1 MAQHTRYVSAKK
13 QSNFL
18 TPATSHTAIGE
29 VESESFQQ
37 SFDVLKRNDINYYGS
52 AKAILSKKIAEGSFS
67 MPLQPDHF
75 TLMMLHGI
83 MGTDAQGAS
92 ASAARTFNE
101 LTVSSTAELPVF
113 TFHVGR
119 DDKAHIFDGQVIE
132 SISVSSSIGEYAMM
146 SVNTV
151 GRKQSSSTTTLATAV
166 PTYLGDAAHFA
177 KAFVDFEGT
186 ATNSNFSKLVQ
197 SIDFEIKTNRDIENS
212 YTLGDETCVRTPPS
226 TVRDISGTIT
236 FSKALL
242 TSDVT
247 NAEPFFDEIMG
258 ATQANAQAVQ
268 NPGSGTPA
276 LSVLFEVSATD
287 YIRFDFFKLHFEM
300 PETSVSGRDSQTMS
314 IAFHALYDLGD
325 ANKMMAINCRSSDS
339 AALADYDA

>member
-52 AKAILSKKIAEGSFS
+52 AKAILSKKISEGSFS

-101 LTVSSTAELPVF
+101 LTVSSSAELPVF

-132 SISVSSSIGEYAMM
+132 SISLSSSIGEYAMM

-151 GRKQSSSTTTLATAV
+151 GRKQSSATTTLATAV

-177 KAFVDFEGT
+177 KAFVDFEGI
-186 ATNSNFSKLVQ
+186 ATSSNFSKLVQ

-226 TVRDISGTIT
+226 TVRDISGTLT

-247 NAEPFFDEIMG
+247 NAEPFFEEIRG

-268 NPGSGTPA
+268 NPGSGVPA

-325 ANKMMAINCRSSDS
+325 ANKMMSIECRSSDS
-339 AALADYDA
+339 SALADYDA